1 MDFLLSNAYL
11 AVGAIAVGVVIA
23 WALVATAFLLLGGRR
38 RPFLLGPAFAVVHG
52 AVVAALAW
60 TTPADMTATPLAG
73 IGWLFLSV
81 ADFPATLLFPRGGG
95 DVSLPGFFLVF
106 GTVQHLLVG
115 TLFAALYAVWRRKE
129 RRPA

>member
-11 AVGAIAVGVVIA
+11 AVGAIALGVVIA

-81 ADFPATLLFPRGGG
+81 ADFPATMLFPH
-95 DVSLPGFFLVF
+95 DAEAVSLPGFFIVF
-106 GTVQHLLVG
+106 GTLQHLVVG
-115 TLFAALYAVWRRKE
+115 TLFAACYAAWRRKE
-129 RRPA
+129 RCPA